1 MYKISLYLF
10 LLKKYLFD
18 WRQNS
23 LIKKKKKRRKGNPA
37 QTMAIGLKQQIRF
50 AVKVTFRLEK
60 KKKKKGKLLLIVK
73 HLYCRERQR
82 ETNTPFT
89 SFNLNLWLQFEVLV
103 FTFLGSKQTPF
114 ISLSLPLNPIYL
126 PVIRPIWTH
135 RVQSLRF
142 TSVTMTLDH

>member
-1 MYKISLYLF
+1 MTGGKTVWL
-10 LLKKYLFD
+10 
-18 WRQNS
+18 
-23 LIKKKKKRRKGNPA
+23 KKKKKKERKSSSNDGH
-37 QTMAIGLKQQIRF
+37 RF
-50 AVKVTFRLEK
+50 KVVDPVRYQSNIPFGK
-60 KKKKKGKLLLIVK
+60 KKKKKGNQLLIVK

-89 SFNLNLWLQFEVLV
+89 SFNLNLWLQFEVVV